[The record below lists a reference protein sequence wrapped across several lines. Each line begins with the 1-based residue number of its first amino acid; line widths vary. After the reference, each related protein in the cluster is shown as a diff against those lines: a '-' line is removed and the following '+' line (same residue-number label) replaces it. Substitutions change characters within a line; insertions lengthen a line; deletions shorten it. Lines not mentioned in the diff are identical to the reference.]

1 MFIDLKINVLSLV
14 NKYGEIQ
21 NGIFIYFGFFGVHL
35 KEVKNIEIAQ
45 YKNIVPIYNQ
55 FWIEIFYVGIF
66 Y

>member
-55 FWIEIFYVGIF
+55 F
-66 Y
+66 